1 MKPLK
6 GHRGANFDLPLGFK
20 PDHGAQSE
28 LNRKHFPE
36 KMFHTLPQSPTG
48 NPRILDV

>member
-6 GHRGANFDLPLGFK
+6 GYLGASFDLLLGFK

-36 KMFHTLPQSPTG
+36 KNDPHHSDDPA
-48 NPRILDV
+48 